1 MLLAENILYKKDIS
15 FIDTHTGVWYKKDMI
30 KKQTLTAKQKK
41 VLKFIYDSIKIDKLP
56 PTVRE
61 IARHFNFSSTGTVRD
76 YLKAL
81 VSKGYIRIKAN
92 KSRAIEII
100 REALFSFPIL
110 GRVQAGLPNLAVEEI
125 EGYLNLDSL
134 VFSDDSTFALRVRGD
149 SMIEAGIMPDDLV
162 LVRKQEMAQTG
173 ETIVALVEDEATV
186 KKLQRRGKDYYLE
199 PANPNYDPI
208 LVDQNVSIIGK
219 VISVIRRF

>member
-1 MLLAENILYKKDIS
+1 MN
-15 FIDTHTGVWYKKDMI
+15 
-30 KKQTLTAKQKK
+30 KKQKLTSKQKR
-41 VLKFIYDSIKIDKLP
+41 VLKFIYDSIKVNNLP

-61 IARHFNFSSTGTVRD
+61 IAGHFNFSSTGTVRD

-92 KSRAIEII
+92 KSRAIELV

-110 GRVQAGLPNLAVEEI
+110 GKVQAGLPNLAVEEI
-125 EGYLNLDSL
+125 EGDLNLDSL

-186 KKLQRRGKDYYLE
+186 KNLQRRGEDYYLE
-199 PANPNYDPI
+199 PANPNYEPI
-208 LVDQNVSIIGK
+208 LVDQKVSIIGK
-219 VISVIRRF
+219 VISVVRRF

>member
-1 MLLAENILYKKDIS
+1 MNR
-15 FIDTHTGVWYKKDMI
+15 
-30 KKQTLTAKQKK
+30 KQKLTFK
-41 VLKFIYDSIKIDKLP
+41 QKQVLKFIYESIKYDNLP

-61 IARHFNFSSTGTVRD
+61 IASHFNFSSTGTVRD

-110 GRVQAGLPNLAVEEI
+110 GKVQAGLPALAVEEI

-134 VFSDDSTFALRVRGD
+134 VFSDDTTFALRVKGD

-173 ETIVALVEDEATV
+173 ETVVALVDDEATV
-186 KKLQRRGKDYYLE
+186 KNLQRRGADYYLE
-199 PANPNYDPI
+199 PANSNYEPI
-208 LVDQNVSIIGK
+208 LVDHRVSIIGK
-219 VISVIRRF
+219 VISVVRRF